1 MVTMKTL
8 INGMI
13 LAATLLATPAFSQ
26 SYPALTE
33 AANDAERARIQKLVE
48 AARKEGSLEWIGGF
62 IPAEAGMKVLEA
74 FKAHYG
80 LTGLRTEYTF
90 SGTGELITRM
100 NQLLA
105 AKSNNFDVMW
115 TSSWAWYRDL
125 LKRGELLEYDS
136 PSYAAYTLSDAAGLS
151 EKGYWVSDG
160 YSNSPL
166 FNPEALK
173 KLGIADFKGKSWN
186 DMVDPRLKGLVS
198 IPDPIASASGAQTF
212 IGIVK
217 VMGPEWIHKLVANQP
232 VRRAQAAQASG
243 WIATGEIPVT
253 FSHAR
258 EAMPLKQD
266 NVPVVLTYPD
276 EGVVLQPFPA
286 VILKSAPRPN
296 AAKLFIDFVRS
307 AKGTQVVMDAGVLMF
322 FGRPGVKSPDPA
334 LQPGWEEIKVIPVD
348 YDTEVTNKAI
358 QAIRQEFRK
367 AGLK

>member
-1 MVTMKTL
+1 MITMKSL
-8 INGMI
+8 FGGLI
-13 LAATLLATPAFSQ
+13 LAGVWLAGPAFSQ
-26 SYPALTE
+26 TYPALTE
-33 AANDAERARIQKLVE
+33 ARDDADRARIQKLVE
-48 AARKEGSLEWIGGF
+48 AARKEGALEWIGGF
-62 IPAEAGMKVLEA
+62 VPAESANKVLDA

-80 LTGLRTEYTF
+80 LTGFRTEYTF

-115 TSSWAWYRDL
+115 TSSWAWYKDL
-125 LKRGELLEYDS
+125 LKRGDLMEYES

-166 FNPEALK
+166 FNADALK
-173 KLGIADFKGKSWN
+173 KLGMADFKAKSWN
-186 DMVDPRLKGLVS
+186 DLVDPRLKGLVS

-217 VMGPEWIHKLVANQP
+217 VMGPEWIGKLVANQP

-258 EAMPLKQD
+258 EALPLKED
-266 NVPVVLTYPD
+266 KISVVLTYPD
-276 EGVVLQPFPA
+276 EGIVLQPFPA

-307 AKGTQVVMDAGVLMF
+307 AKGAQAVMDAGVLMF

-334 LQPGWEEIKVIPVD
+334 LQPGWEEIKVIPLD
-348 YDTEVTNKAI
+348 YDTEVTNKSI